1 MRLGG
6 HQHLEASNVARGSR
20 PAQHG
25 VTPCTRQEPH
35 ATPAS
40 AWRILP
46 ALLLAA
52 LLLVAG
58 GCRRDMRD
66 QPRLNPLT
74 ASKFFADGSASR
86 PLLTNTVAYGH
97 LRTDTPWFT
106 GMTNGQFIS
115 ELPPEVTL
123 DMALLQRGQERF
135 GIFCTPCHDR
145 AGSGLGMIVRRG
157 YKQPRSYHDPAL
169 RSMPPGYFFNVISH
183 GFATMPDYSAQV
195 PVADR
200 WAIVAYI
207 RALQLSQQAS
217 TNLLTTEDLAL
228 LDSPGGPASAPAAP
242 SSADVSHGGPASAPA
257 APSSADVS
265 HGGPAS
271 APAAPSS
278 ADVSHG
284 GPASAPAAHPN
295 ADPTA
300 SNHGH

>member
-1 MRLGG
+1 
-6 HQHLEASNVARGSR
+6 
-20 PAQHG
+20 
-25 VTPCTRQEPH
+25 
-35 ATPAS
+35 
-40 AWRILP
+40 
-46 ALLLAA
+46 
-52 LLLVAG
+52 
-58 GCRRDMRD
+58 MRD

-74 ASKFFADGSASR
+74 ASTFFADGSASR
-86 PLLTNTVAYGH
+86 PLITNTVAYGH
-97 LRTDTPWFT
+97 LRTDIPWFT

-228 LDSPGGPASAPAAP
+228 LDSPGTAPSSADVPHGGPTSAPAAP
-242 SSADVSHGGPASAPA
+242 STTAVPHGGPTSVSAAPSTTAVSHGGPASAPA
-257 APSSADVS
+257 APSTTA
-265 HGGPAS
+265 
-271 APAAPSS
+271 
-278 ADVSHG
+278 VSHG